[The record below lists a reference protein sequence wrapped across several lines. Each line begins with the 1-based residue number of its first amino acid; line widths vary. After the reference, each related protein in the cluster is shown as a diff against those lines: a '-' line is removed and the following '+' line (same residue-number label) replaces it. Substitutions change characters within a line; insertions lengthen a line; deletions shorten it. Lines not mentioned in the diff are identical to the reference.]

1 MELLKLL
8 SGSEIVAQV
17 LSFLLLLFVLRV
29 FAWKKILALLD
40 QRKERIA
47 AEFRNIEDTKLQVAR
62 IRDEYEAKLK
72 GIEAAAKLRIQEAVV
87 DSRKIVEDSR
97 KKAHEEAQEIITN
110 AQASVKYELSKAKQE
125 LKKEIVDLAIGAAE
139 NVIQER
145 LTEAEDRKL
154 VEDFLKRMDDV
165 G

>member
-8 SGSEIVAQV
+8 SGSEIAAQV

-47 AEFRNIEDTKLQVAR
+47 AEFKKIEETKAEVAR
-62 IRDEYEAKLK
+62 IKADYETKVN
-72 GIEAAAKLRIQEAVV
+72 GITAAAKLRIQEAVI
-87 DSRKIVEDSR
+87 DGRKIVEDSR
-97 KKAHEEAQEIITN
+97 KKAHEQAQEIITN
-110 AQASVKYELSKAKQE
+110 AQASVKYELSKAKQA
-125 LKKEIVDLAIGAAE
+125 LKKEIVDLAMNAAE
-139 NVIQER
+139 NIIQEK

-154 VEDFLKRMDDV
+154 VEDFLNRMDDL
-165 G
+165 

>member
-17 LSFLLLLFVLRV
+17 LSFLLLLFVLRS

-47 AEFRNIEDTKLQVAR
+47 AEFKNIEDTKVDMAR
-62 IRDEYEAKLK
+62 IKAEYEAKVN
-72 GIEAAAKLRIQEAVV
+72 GIEAIAKLRLQEAIV
-87 DSRKIVEDSR
+87 DGRKIVEDSR
-97 KKAHEEAQEIITN
+97 KKAFEQAQEIITN

-125 LKKEIVDLAIGAAE
+125 LKKEIVDLAMSAAE
-139 NVIQER
+139 SVIQEK
-145 LTEAEDRKL
+145 LTAEEDKKI
-154 VEDFLKRMDDV
+154 VEDFLKRMDDL
-165 G
+165 

>member
-29 FAWKKILALLD
+29 FAWKKILSVLD

-47 AEFRNIEDTKLQVAR
+47 AEFKKIEYTKAEVAR
-62 IRDEYEAKLK
+62 IRAEYEAKLG
-72 GIEAAAKLRIQEAVV
+72 GITAAAKLRIQEAVI
-87 DSRKIVEDSR
+87 DGRKIVEDSR
-97 KKAHEEAQEIITN
+97 KKAYEQAQEIITN

-125 LKKEIVDLAIGAAE
+125 LKREIVDLAMNAAE
-139 NVIQER
+139 NIIQEK
-145 LTEAEDRKL
+145 LTEEEDRKL
-154 VEDFLKRMDDV
+154 VEDFLKRMDDL
-165 G
+165 